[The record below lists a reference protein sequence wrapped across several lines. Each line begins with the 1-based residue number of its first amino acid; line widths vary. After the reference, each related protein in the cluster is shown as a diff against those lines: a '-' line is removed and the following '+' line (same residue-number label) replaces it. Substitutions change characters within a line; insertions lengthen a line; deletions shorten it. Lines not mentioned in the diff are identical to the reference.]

1 MFDVADENK
10 DEVLEI
16 HEMAQFSNYV
26 IEGCQGLSLAQ
37 GGEDLKE
44 LFARFDTN
52 KDGKIDWEEI
62 WMELEPFQAK
72 LKPEDPNKA
81 KIRKMESALKY
92 IDKPV

>member
-1 MFDVADENK
+1 MSQELLGT
-10 DEVLEI
+10 E
-16 HEMAQFSNYV
+16 
-26 IEGCQGLSLAQ
+26 LA
-37 GGEDLKE
+37 
-44 LFARFDTN
+44 FDTN

-62 WMELEPFQAK
+62 WMELEPFQAQ

>member
-44 LFARFDTN
+44 FY
-52 KDGKIDWEEI
+52 K
-62 WMELEPFQAK
+62 
-72 LKPEDPNKA
+72 
-81 KIRKMESALKY
+81 
-92 IDKPV
+92 